1 MWLSLVERCVRDAK
15 AAGSNPVIPTISSV
29 LNQPESWMRTL
40 DFFLPTF
47 VSVPKVRQFQI
58 PYKLVVN
65 MLFQNR
71 IILDVGGFPYFAFS
85 QAQPFVAV
93 KSKAMSC
100 AGLRCR
106 FACKQSHLVF
116 CNFFFCLLVG
126 FTVTKAVLDF
136 AGQFIALDIPSLP
149 PSVFSLENVFTLLYR
164 LKPPIF
170 IVRSDTIY
178 FSK

>member
-1 MWLSLVERCVRDAK
+1 MLSLQSD
-15 AAGSNPVIPTISSV
+15 IPGGGDHLIIV
-29 LNQPESWMRTL
+29 LRQKVLKVLVNDLLVDLIDQCLCWDNQGEVHFYPMLYLVL
-40 DFFLPTF
+40 DVHSHEEGL
-47 VSVPKVRQFQI
+47 
-58 PYKLVVN
+58 
-65 MLFQNR
+65 

-85 QAQPFVAV
+85 QAQPFVTV

-106 FACKQSHLVF
+106 FACKQSRLVF
-116 CNFFFCLLVG
+116 CDFFLCLLVG

-149 PSVFSLENVFTLLYR
+149 PSVLSLENAFTLLHR